1 MLVSGGPVLPVWFI
15 IPNFRLKFLMALNSQ
30 CTVIKKRSKSK
41 TLLGHSISTNPSN
54 ARNILLSSVGIQE
67 AIWVI
72 PLQVPSN
79 LAPAYI
85 FYFALKQF
93 SHYK

>member
-1 MLVSGGPVLPVWFI
+1 MLLSGGPVLFM
-15 IPNFRLKFLMALNSQ
+15 IPNFCMNFVMTPNSQ

-41 TLLGHSISTNPSN
+41 TLLAHSISTNPSN
-54 ARNILLSSVGIQE
+54 ARNILLSSVGIQK

-79 LAPAYI
+79 LAPAYV
-85 FYFALKQF
+85 FQFALKQF